1 MAKSIL
7 SVIVALSIFATPIVN
22 SAIANDRLPF
32 VKEGEVPTPTV
43 LADRIEESLKK
54 DPSGGGLVKG
64 ANAGP
69 SLFLE
74 GVKYKRPH
82 VDTYPELVAY
92 LRSLTPG
99 PMPGGQIRLSE
110 IDMVKGK
117 PVIDLAVGT
126 TRWAKKDESGWYD
139 KEGFVLAG
147 NCMQM
152 QLPLRI
158 TVYDPM
164 VGEKFVDPYAGKPR
178 EVKTTSCPL
187 GDRGR
192 YVAGHMFEPKVAQ
205 DECAAAYMLP
215 QDGKIED
222 IDAMAN
228 AIYRYNLDH
237 PEAIKGSQSIE
248 DIKKDLQK
256 EVWSR
261 TYTFSRQCGKVIH
274 EGGSKFS
281 TKAHAVEIA
290 VVKGKEKH
298 VFFTGSLKGK
308 TFTADAESEALIAK
322 NGEAVLVPKAFDDG
336 VVLATFTD
344 QAKVR
349 TPAPSGVGENIANLK
364 EGCAVTVLTA
374 IEMP

>member
-82 VDTYPELVAY
+82 VDTYPELLVF
-92 LRSLTPG
+92 LRNLKACD
-99 PMPGGQIRLSE
+99 MPKEQIRLAE
-110 IDMVKGK
+110 IDTVNGK
-117 PVIDLAVGT
+117 PVLDLSVGT
-126 TRWAKKDESGWYD
+126 TRWAKPGEKGWCDE
-139 KEGFVLAG
+139 KGFMLAG
-147 NCMQM
+147 DCMQM

-178 EVKTTSCPL
+178 EVKTTSCL
-187 GDRGR
+187 LDKSER
-192 YVAGHMFEPKVAQ
+192 YIAVHMFESK
-205 DECAAAYMLP
+205 AAKHACSVKHMLP
-215 QDGKIED
+215 QDGRIERLP
-222 IDAMAN
+222 N
-228 AIYRYNLDH
+228 
-237 PEAIKGSQSIE
+237 ESIE
-248 DIKKDLQK
+248 DYNKRMIRYNSRKD
-256 EVWSR
+256 WSDPDA
-261 TYTFSRQCGKVIH
+261 FSRQCGKEIH
-274 EGGSKFS
+274 EGGYKFS
-281 TKAHAVEIA
+281 IKKHAVEIA
-290 VVKGKEKH
+290 VVNSGMTEKH
-298 VFFTGSLKGK
+298 VFFKGMLEGK
-308 TFTADAESEALIAK
+308 RFTADAESEALISE
-322 NGEAVLVPKAFDDG
+322 NGEAVLVPKAFDKG
-336 VVLATFTD
+336 HVVASFLD
-344 QAKVR
+344 QSTVR
-349 TPAPSGVGENIANLK
+349 TPTPSGVGMRVENLVTSTYTDAKGKLHT
-364 EGCAVTVLTA
+364 CAAKTLTG